1 VNLPNF
7 ITLARLLSVPLTV
20 WLMLEGRHLVAFA
33 VFVTAG
39 ISDALDGFLARRL
52 NARSVLGGYLDPLAD
67 KALLMSVYIVLGY
80 QSHLPSWLVILVV
93 SRDIMIVGGSLLLLV
108 LTDDFAVD
116 PLVVSKINTVMQI
129 ILVAVVLI
137 TIGGALQDHGAV
149 TLLIYL
155 VAATT
160 LASGAAYLVTWWRRL
175 VDTLGESP

>member
-1 VNLPNF
+1 MNLPNF

-116 PLVVSKINTVMQI
+116 PLVVSKINTVTLEVVQRLDVPHHPI
-129 ILVAVVLI
+129 GITFDADSREVWVAS
-137 TIGGALQDHGAV
+137 
-149 TLLIYL
+149 Y
-155 VAATT
+155 
-160 LASGAAYLVTWWRRL
+160 SGAITVFRETEP
-175 VDTLGESP
+175 DTE